1 MNKGTLRLMI
11 LSQVIEIWKTE
22 IESINIRGYS
32 RKVLSTSYSVPRSRG
47 TTIEG
52 HYRIEFKFEDDV
64 TINPCN
70 EIYLNQKERDD
81 WKKELESHFVKKFKS
96 QHTGSF
102 SPEQAIKKYRD
113 GIIEFNNEYCD
124 FFGWERGVL
133 VIQSYLGSVISKIR
147 EEKLKDLIG

>member
-1 MNKGTLRLMI
+1 MV

-32 RKVLSTSYSVPRSRG
+32 RMVLSTSYSVPCRRG
-47 TTIEG
+47 TSIEG

-70 EIYLNQKERDD
+70 EIYLKRDD

-102 SPEQAIKKYRD
+102 SPEQAIKKFN